1 MKLPFLK
8 ASFIQT
14 KMFKKAESFKHQ
26 RLIPIVEASIQEMNV

>member
-14 KMFKKAESFKHQ
+14 KMFKKAENFNHK
-26 RLIPIVEASIQEMNV
+26 RLIPIVEASIQDLKF